1 MFATP
6 TCPLA
11 QFDVGIYTL
20 LVSCVQNVPT
30 PQQHQQRHLLP
41 IPAPPQQRQPKTIV
55 KNNRSQ
61 KANHSAR
68 LRSRSQKRH
77 DFDRERHQSWSDSAH
92 ADSHHHWSAAAS
104 DNCVTSHDRRPTH
117 SQSKSWSN
125 GSQEEYGPCP
135 NNETC
140 HNDIVRMRHNMLWCT
155 ACWGDMSQE
164 QQERYHHEA
173 NTTEDT
179 TISH

>member
-6 TCPLA
+6 TFPLT
-11 QFDVGIYTL
+11 QFDVGGYTL

-30 PQQHQQRHLLP
+30 PQQHHLLP

-61 KANHSAR
+61 KANQPAR
-68 LRSRSQKRH
+68 LRSRSQKRE
-77 DFDRERHQSWSDSAH
+77 DFDRKRHQEWSDSAH
-92 ADSHHHWSAAAS
+92 ADSDHHWSAAAP

-135 NNETC
+135 NNKTC
-140 HNDIVRMRHNMLWCT
+140 HNDIVKMRQNMLWCT
-155 ACWGDMSQE
+155 ACWDDMSQE
-164 QQERYHHEA
+164 QQAQCHHEA
-173 NTTEDT
+173 NTTE
-179 TISH
+179 